1 MSLQRKGI
9 QRQISRSLSVPV
21 NNKERSIKRMDS
33 FFRMIPSTPQVKEG
47 DTITN
52 ASPSVDAGMLPL
64 FIFYDG
70 LVLVLV
76 LLGIEYLC
84 I

>member
-1 MSLQRKGI
+1 
-9 QRQISRSLSVPV
+9 
-21 NNKERSIKRMDS
+21 MDS

-70 LVLVLV
+70 LVLVL
-76 LLGIEYLC
+76 LGIAYLC